1 MKAILCREFG
11 DLSVLKLEE
20 VADPMPGPD
29 QALVRVRA
37 CGINFADSIM
47 AAGKYQNQP
56 ELPFIPGSEIAGEVV
71 AAAESAPDF
80 AVGDRVM
87 GLPGKGGYA
96 EYVAVDAGRL
106 TRLPDGLSYEAAA
119 SFAVTYGTGH
129 VALAHRARLKPG
141 ETLLVH
147 GAAGGV
153 GLTAVE
159 LGRIMGARVIATA
172 GGPDKLEIARAAGAE
187 EAIDYLTEDIRERV
201 KALTGGR
208 GADVI
213 YDPVGGDVFD
223 ASLRCVAFEG
233 RILVI
238 GFAGGRVQQ
247 IPANHVMVKNVDI
260 IGVNRPAYDAL
271 APEVSRRSQEALL
284 EWLARGDIRPLV
296 SRTYPLEQAVAA
308 LESVVSRRSTG
319 KVVIT
324 P

>member
-1 MKAILCREFG
+1 MKAIMCREFG

-20 VADPMPGPD
+20 VPDPVAGPG
-29 QALVRVRA
+29 QALVRIRA

-56 ELPFIPGSEIAGEVV
+56 ALPFIPGSEIAGDVV
-71 AAAESAPDF
+71 ALGEGVDGF

-87 GLPGKGGYA
+87 GLTGGGYA
-96 EYVAVDAGRL
+96 ELAAVNADRL
-106 TRLPDGLSYEAAA
+106 TKLPDGLGYEQAA
-119 SFAVTYGTGH
+119 SFAVTYGTSH

-159 LGRIMGARVIATA
+159 LGKIMGARIIATA
-172 GGPDKLEIARAAGAE
+172 GGPDKLEIARAAGADE
-187 EAIDYLTEDIRERV
+187 TIDYLAEDIRERV

-238 GFAGGRVQQ
+238 GFAGGRVPQ

-271 APEVSRRSQEALL
+271 APEVSRRSQEQLL
-284 EWLARGDIRPLV
+284 EWLAQGRIAPLV
-296 SRTYPLEQAVAA
+296 SKTFPLEQAIDG
-308 LESVVSRRSTG
+308 LESVVTRKSTG

>member
-1 MKAILCREFG
+1 MRAIMCREHG

-20 VADPMPGPD
+20 VPDPVPGPG
-29 QALVRVRA
+29 QALVRIRA

-56 ELPFIPGSEIAGEVV
+56 ELPFTPGSEIAGDIV
-71 AAAESAPDF
+71 ALGEGADGFSI
-80 AVGDRVM
+80 GDRVM
-87 GLPGKGGYA
+87 GLPGRGGYA
-96 EYVAVDAGRL
+96 ELVAVDTARL
-106 TRLPDGLSYEAAA
+106 SPLPETLSYEQAA
-119 SFAVTYGTGH
+119 SFAVTYGTSH
-129 VALAHRARLKPG
+129 VSLGHRARLKPG

-159 LGRIMGARVIATA
+159 LGKIMGARVIATA
-172 GGPDKLEIARAAGAE
+172 GGPDKLEIARAAGADE
-187 EAIDYLTEDIRERV
+187 TIDYLAEDIRERV
-201 KALTGGR
+201 KALSGGR

-238 GFAGGRVQQ
+238 GFAGGRVPQ
-247 IPANHVMVKNVDI
+247 IPANHVLVKNVDI
-260 IGVNRPAYDAL
+260 IGVNRPAYDTL
-271 APEVSRRSQEALL
+271 APEVSRRSQEELMA
-284 EWLARGDIRPLV
+284 WLAEGRLKPLV
-296 SRTYPLEQAVAA
+296 SKTFPLERAVEG
-308 LESVVSRRSTG
+308 LESVVTRKSTG

>member
-1 MKAILCREFG
+1 MKAIMCREFG

-20 VADPMPGPD
+20 VPDPVAGPG
-29 QALVRVRA
+29 QALVRIRA

-56 ELPFIPGSEIAGEVV
+56 ALPFIPGSEIAGDIV
-71 AAAESAPDF
+71 ALGEGVGGF

-87 GLPGKGGYA
+87 GLTGGGYA
-96 EYVAVDAGRL
+96 ELAAVNVDRL
-106 TRLPDGLSYEAAA
+106 TKLPGGLGYEQAA
-119 SFAVTYGTGH
+119 SFAVTYGTSH
-129 VALAHRARLKPG
+129 VALAHRARLQPG

-159 LGRIMGARVIATA
+159 LGKIMGARVIATA
-172 GGPDKLEIARAAGAE
+172 GGPDKLEIARAAGAD
-187 EAIDYLTEDIRERV
+187 EAIDYLAEDIRERV

-213 YDPVGGDVFD
+213 YDPAGGDVFD

-238 GFAGGRVQQ
+238 GFAGGRVPQ

-271 APEVSRRSQEALL
+271 APEVSRRSQEELL
-284 EWLARGDIRPLV
+284 GWLAEGRIRPLV
-296 SRTYPLEQAVAA
+296 SKTFPLERAVEG
-308 LESVVSRRSTG
+308 LESVVTRKSTG

>member
-1 MKAILCREFG
+1 MKAIMCREFG
-11 DLSVLKLEE
+11 DLSVLKLEDVPDP
-20 VADPMPGPD
+20 VAGPG
-29 QALVRVRA
+29 QALVRIRA

-56 ELPFIPGSEIAGEVV
+56 ALPFTPGSEIAGDIV
-71 AAAESAPDF
+71 ALGEGVTAFSI
-80 AVGDRVM
+80 GDRVM
-87 GLPGKGGYA
+87 GLTSGGYA
-96 EYVAVDAGRL
+96 ELAAVDV
-106 TRLPDGLSYEAAA
+106 TRLSPLPINLSYEQAA
-119 SFAVTYGTGH
+119 SFAVTYGTSH
-129 VALAHRARLKPG
+129 VSLAHRARLQPG

-159 LGRIMGARVIATA
+159 LGKIMGARVIATA
-172 GGPDKLEIARAAGAE
+172 GGPDKLEIARAAGADE
-187 EAIDYLTEDIRERV
+187 TIDYLAEDIRERV
-201 KALTGGR
+201 KALTGGK

-238 GFAGGRVQQ
+238 GFAGGRVPQ

-271 APEVSRRSQEALL
+271 APEVSRRSQEELL
-284 EWLARGDIRPLV
+284 GWLAEGRIRPLV
-296 SRTYPLEQAVAA
+296 SRTFPLERAVEG
-308 LESVVSRRSTG
+308 LESVVTRKSTG

>member
-1 MKAILCREFG
+1 MRAIVCREHG
-11 DLSVLKLEE
+11 DLSVLKLEQ
-20 VADPMPGPD
+20 VPDPEPGPG
-29 QALVRVRA
+29 QALVRIRA

-47 AAGKYQNQP
+47 AAGKYQTQP
-56 ELPFIPGSEIAGEVV
+56 ALPFIPGSEIAGDVV
-71 AAAESAPDF
+71 ALGEGVDGLEP
-80 AVGDRVM
+80 GDRVM
-87 GLPGKGGYA
+87 GLPGRGGYA
-96 EYVAVDAGRL
+96 ELVAVDARRL
-106 TRLPDGLSYEAAA
+106 TPLPDGLGYEQAA

-129 VALAHRARLKPG
+129 VALAHRARLRPG

-159 LGRIMGARVIATA
+159 LGRIMGARVIGTA

-187 EAIDYLTEDIRERV
+187 HAIDYLAEDIRERV

-260 IGVNRPAYDAL
+260 IGVNRPAYDTL
-271 APEVSRRSQEALL
+271 APEVARRSQEQLL
-284 EWLARGDIRPLV
+284 DWLAAGLIAPLV
-296 SRTYPLEQAVAA
+296 SRSYPLERAVEA
-308 LESVVSRRSTG
+308 LESVVTRRSTG
-319 KVVIT
+319 KVVIV

>member
-1 MKAILCREFG
+1 MKAIMCREFG
-11 DLSVLKLEE
+11 DLSVLKFEE
-20 VADPMPGPD
+20 VPDPVAGPG
-29 QALVRVRA
+29 QALVRIRA

-56 ELPFIPGSEIAGEVV
+56 ALPFIPGSEIAGDVV
-71 AAAESAPDF
+71 ALGEGVDGF

-87 GLPGKGGYA
+87 GLTGGGYA
-96 EYVAVDAGRL
+96 ELAAVNADRL
-106 TRLPDGLSYEAAA
+106 TNLPDGLTYEQAA
-119 SFAVTYGTGH
+119 SFAVTYGTSH

-159 LGRIMGARVIATA
+159 LGKIMGARIIATA
-172 GGPDKLEIARAAGAE
+172 GGPDKLEIARAAGAD
-187 EAIDYLTEDIRERV
+187 EAIDYLAEDIRERV

-238 GFAGGRVQQ
+238 GFAGGRVPQ

-260 IGVNRPAYDAL
+260 IGVNRPAYDVL
-271 APEVSRRSQEALL
+271 APEVSRRSQEQLL
-284 EWLARGDIRPLV
+284 EWLAQGRIAPLV
-296 SRTYPLEQAVAA
+296 SKTFPLEQAIDG
-308 LESVVSRRSTG
+308 LESVVTRKSTG

>member
-1 MKAILCREFG
+1 MKAIMCREFG

-20 VADPMPGPD
+20 VPDPVAGPG
-29 QALVRVRA
+29 QALVRIRA

-47 AAGKYQNQP
+47 AAGRYQNQP
-56 ELPFIPGSEIAGEVV
+56 ALPFIPGSEIAGDVV
-71 AAAESAPDF
+71 ALGEGVDGF

-87 GLPGKGGYA
+87 GLTGGGYA
-96 EYVAVDAGRL
+96 EMAAVNADRL
-106 TRLPDGLSYEAAA
+106 TRLPDGLTYEQAA
-119 SFAVTYGTGH
+119 SFAVTYGTSH

-159 LGRIMGARVIATA
+159 LGKIMGARIIATA
-172 GGPDKLEIARAAGAE
+172 GGPDKLEIARAAGADE
-187 EAIDYLTEDIRERV
+187 TIDYLAEDIRERV

-238 GFAGGRVQQ
+238 GFAGGRVPQ

-260 IGVNRPAYDAL
+260 IGVNRPAYDVL
-271 APEVSRRSQEALL
+271 APEVSRRSQEQLL
-284 EWLARGDIRPLV
+284 EWLAQGRIAPLV
-296 SRTYPLEQAVAA
+296 SKTFPLERAVEG
-308 LESVVSRRSTG
+308 LESVVTRKSTG

>member
-1 MKAILCREFG
+1 MRAIMCREHG
-11 DLSVLKLEE
+11 DLSVLRLEE
-20 VADPMPGPD
+20 VPDPVPEPG
-29 QALVRVRA
+29 QALVRIRA

-47 AAGKYQNQP
+47 AAGRYQNQP
-56 ELPFIPGSEIAGEVV
+56 ELPFTPGSEIAGDIV
-71 AAAESAPDF
+71 ALGEGAAGFS
-80 AVGDRVM
+80 VGDRVM
-87 GLPGKGGYA
+87 GLPGRGGYA
-96 EYVAVDAGRL
+96 ELVAVDTARL
-106 TRLPDGLSYEAAA
+106 SPLPANLTYEQAA
-119 SFAVTYGTGH
+119 SFAVTYGTSH
-129 VALAHRARLKPG
+129 VSLAHRARLKPG

-159 LGRIMGARVIATA
+159 LGKIMGARVIATA
-172 GGPDKLEIARAAGAE
+172 GGPDKLEIARAAGAD
-187 EAIDYLTEDIRERV
+187 EAIDYLAEDIRERV

-238 GFAGGRVQQ
+238 GFAGGRVPQ

-260 IGVNRPAYDAL
+260 IGVNRPAYDLL
-271 APEVSRRSQEALL
+271 APEVSRRSQEELMA
-284 EWLARGDIRPLV
+284 WLAEGRIRPLV
-296 SRTYPLEQAVAA
+296 SKTFPLERAVEG
-308 LESVVSRRSTG
+308 LESVVTRRSTG

>member
-1 MKAILCREFG
+1 MRAIMCREHG

-20 VADPMPGPD
+20 VPDPVPGPG
-29 QALVRVRA
+29 QALVRIRA

-56 ELPFIPGSEIAGEVV
+56 DLPFTPGSEIAGDIV
-71 AAAESAPDF
+71 ALGEDVEDF

-87 GLPGKGGYA
+87 GLPGRGGYA
-96 EYVAVDAGRL
+96 ELAAVDAGRL
-106 TRLPDGLSYEAAA
+106 SPLPEGLSYEQAA

-129 VALAHRARLKPG
+129 IALAHRARLRPG

-159 LGRIMGARVIATA
+159 LGKIMGARVIATA
-172 GGPDKLEIARAAGAE
+172 GGPDKLEIARAAGAD

-201 KALTGGR
+201 KALTGGK

-238 GFAGGRVQQ
+238 GFAGGRVPQ

-260 IGVNRPAYDAL
+260 IGVNRPAYDVL
-271 APEVSRRSQEALL
+271 AADVARRSQEQLL
-284 EWLARGDIRPLV
+284 EWLAEGRLRPLV
-296 SRTYPLEQAVAA
+296 SRTFPLERAVEG
-308 LESVVSRRSTG
+308 LESVVSRKSTG

>member
-1 MKAILCREFG
+1 MRAIMCREHG
-11 DLSVLKLEE
+11 DLSVLRLEE
-20 VADPMPGPD
+20 VPDPVPAPG
-29 QALVRVRA
+29 QALVRIRA

-47 AAGKYQNQP
+47 TAGKYQNQP
-56 ELPFIPGSEIAGEVV
+56 ALPFIPGSEIAGEVIALGRDTAGV
-71 AAAESAPDF
+71 T
-80 AVGDRVM
+80 VGDRVM
-87 GLPGKGGYA
+87 GLPGRGGYA
-96 EYVAVDAGRL
+96 ELAAVDAGRL
-106 TRLPDGLSYEAAA
+106 TRLPDSLGYEQAA
-119 SFAVTYGTGH
+119 SFAVTYGTSH

-159 LGRIMGARVIATA
+159 LGRIMGARIIATA
-172 GGPDKLEIARAAGAE
+172 GGPDKLEIARAAGAHE
-187 EAIDYLTEDIRERV
+187 TVDYLAEDIRERV

-208 GADVI
+208 GADVV

-238 GFAGGRVQQ
+238 GFAGGRVPQ

-271 APEVSRRSQEALL
+271 APEVSRRSQEELL
-284 EWLARGDIRPLV
+284 GWLAEGRISPLV
-296 SRTYPLEQAVAA
+296 SKTFPLERAVEG
-308 LESVVSRRSTG
+308 LESVVTRRSTG
-319 KVVIT
+319 KVVIV

>member
-1 MKAILCREFG
+1 MKAIICRQHG

-20 VADPMPGPD
+20 LPDPVAGPG
-29 QALVRVRA
+29 QALVRIRA

-56 ELPFIPGSEIAGEVV
+56 ELPFIPGSEIAGDVV
-71 AAAESAPDF
+71 ALGDGVGGF

-87 GLPGKGGYA
+87 GLPGRGGYA
-96 EYVAVDAGRL
+96 ELVAVSVNRL
-106 TRLPDGLSYEAAA
+106 TKLPETLTYEQAA
-119 SFAVTYGTGH
+119 SFAVTYGTSH

-159 LGRIMGARVIATA
+159 LGKIMGARIIATA
-172 GGPDKLEIARAAGAE
+172 GGPDKLEIARAAGADE
-187 EAIDYLTEDIRERV
+187 TIDYLAEDIRERV

-238 GFAGGRVQQ
+238 GFAGGRVPQ

-260 IGVNRPAYDAL
+260 ISVNRPAYDAL
-271 APEVSRRSQEALL
+271 APEVSRRSQEELL
-284 EWLARGDIRPLV
+284 GWLAEGRIRPLV
-296 SRTYPLEQAVAA
+296 SKTFPLERAVEG
-308 LESVVSRRSTG
+308 LESVVTRRSTG

>member
-1 MKAILCREFG
+1 MKAIMCREFG

-20 VADPMPGPD
+20 VPDPVAAPG
-29 QALVRVRA
+29 QALVRIRA

-56 ELPFIPGSEIAGEVV
+56 ALPFIPGSEIAGEIV
-71 AAAESAPDF
+71 ALGEGVGQF

-87 GLPGKGGYA
+87 GLTGGGYA
-96 EYVAVDAGRL
+96 ELAAVDADRL
-106 TRLPDGLSYEAAA
+106 TKLPDGLGYEQAA
-119 SFAVTYGTGH
+119 SFAVTYGTSH

-159 LGRIMGARVIATA
+159 LGKIMGARIIATA
-172 GGPDKLEIARAAGAE
+172 GGPDKLEIARAAGAD
-187 EAIDYLTEDIRERV
+187 EAIDYLAQDIRDRV
-201 KALTGGR
+201 KALTGGK

-238 GFAGGRVQQ
+238 GFAGGRVPQ

-260 IGVNRPAYDAL
+260 IGVNRPAYDVL
-271 APEVSRRSQEALL
+271 APEVSRRSQEQLL
-284 EWLARGDIRPLV
+284 EWLAAGRIRPLV
-296 SRTYPLEQAVAA
+296 SKTFPLERAVEG
-308 LESVVSRRSTG
+308 LESVVTRKSTG

>member
-1 MKAILCREFG
+1 MKAIMCREHG

-20 VADPMPGPD
+20 IPDPVAGPG
-29 QALVRVRA
+29 QALVRIRA

-47 AAGKYQNQP
+47 AAGRYQNQP
-56 ELPFIPGSEIAGEVV
+56 ELPFIPGSEIAGDIIALGEGV
-71 AAAESAPDF
+71 SDF
-80 AVGDRVM
+80 SVGDRVM
-87 GLPGKGGYA
+87 GLPGRGGYA
-96 EYVAVDAGRL
+96 ELVAVDANRL
-106 TRLPDGLSYEAAA
+106 TRLPDGLGYEQAA
-119 SFAVTYGTGH
+119 SFAVTYGTSH
-129 VALAHRARLKPG
+129 IALGHRARLKPG

-159 LGRIMGARVIATA
+159 LGKIMGARVIATA
-172 GGPDKLEIARAAGAE
+172 GGPDKLDIARAAGAD
-187 EAIDYLTEDIRERV
+187 EAIDYLAEDIRDRV

-208 GADVI
+208 GADVV

-233 RILVI
+233 RILII
-238 GFAGGRVQQ
+238 GFAGGRVPQ

-271 APEVSRRSQEALL
+271 APEVSRRSQETLL
-284 EWLARGDIRPLV
+284 EWLAAGRLKPLV
-296 SRTYPLEQAVAA
+296 SKTFPLDRAVEA
-308 LESVVSRRSTG
+308 LDSVVTRRSTG

>member
-1 MKAILCREFG
+1 MRAIMCREHG
-11 DLSVLKLEE
+11 GLSVLKLEE
-20 VADPMPGPD
+20 VPDPVPGPG
-29 QALVRVRA
+29 QALVRIRA

-56 ELPFIPGSEIAGEVV
+56 ELPFIPGSEIAGDI
-71 AAAESAPDF
+71 AALGEGVDGFS
-80 AVGDRVM
+80 VGQRVM
-87 GLPGKGGYA
+87 GLPGRGGYA
-96 EYVAVDAGRL
+96 ELAAVDVKRLSPLPAGL
-106 TRLPDGLSYEAAA
+106 TYEQAA
-119 SFAVTYGTGH
+119 SFAVTYGTSH
-129 VALAHRARLKPG
+129 VALAHRARLRPG

-159 LGRIMGARVIATA
+159 LGRIMGARIIATA
-172 GGPDKLEIARAAGAE
+172 GGPDKLAIARAAGADE
-187 EAIDYLTEDIRERV
+187 TIDYLAEDIRERV

-208 GADVI
+208 GADVV

-238 GFAGGRVQQ
+238 GFAGGRVPQ

-271 APEVSRRSQEALL
+271 ALEVSRRSQDELL
-284 EWLARGDIRPLV
+284 RWLAEGRIRPLV
-296 SRTYPLEQAVAA
+296 SRTFPLERAVEG
-308 LESVVSRRSTG
+308 LESVVTRRSTG

>member
-1 MKAILCREFG
+1 MRAIMCREHG

-20 VADPMPGPD
+20 VPDPVPGPG
-29 QALVRVRA
+29 QALVRIRA

-56 ELPFIPGSEIAGEVV
+56 ELPFTPGSEIAGDVV
-71 AAAESAPDF
+71 ALGEGVGTV

-87 GLPGKGGYA
+87 GLPGRGGYA
-96 EYVAVDAGRL
+96 ELAAVDV
-106 TRLPDGLSYEAAA
+106 TRLSPLPASLSYEQAA
-119 SFAVTYGTGH
+119 SFAVTYGTSH
-129 VALAHRARLKPG
+129 IALGHRARLKPG

-159 LGRIMGARVIATA
+159 LGKIMGARIIATA
-172 GGPDKLEIARAAGAE
+172 GGPDKLEIARAAGADE
-187 EAIDYLTEDIRERV
+187 TIDYLAEDIRERV
-201 KALTGGR
+201 KAMTGGR

-238 GFAGGRVQQ
+238 GFAGGRVPQ

-260 IGVNRPAYDAL
+260 IGVNRPAYDVL
-271 APEVSRRSQEALL
+271 APDVARQSQEVLL
-284 EWLARGDIRPLV
+284 GWLADGRIRPLV
-296 SRTYPLEQAVAA
+296 SRTFPLERAVEG
-308 LESVVSRRSTG
+308 LESVVTRRSTG

>member
-1 MKAILCREFG
+1 MKAIMCREFG

-20 VADPMPGPD
+20 VPDPVAGPG
-29 QALVRVRA
+29 QALVRIRA

-56 ELPFIPGSEIAGEVV
+56 ALPFIPGSEIAGDVV
-71 AAAESAPDF
+71 ALGEGVDGF

-87 GLPGKGGYA
+87 GLTGGGYA
-96 EYVAVDAGRL
+96 ELAAVNADRL
-106 TRLPDGLSYEAAA
+106 TNLPDGLTYEQAA
-119 SFAVTYGTGH
+119 SFAVTYGTSH

-159 LGRIMGARVIATA
+159 LGKIMGARIIATA
-172 GGPDKLEIARAAGAE
+172 GGPDKLEIARAAGAD
-187 EAIDYLTEDIRERV
+187 EAIDYLAEDIRERV

-238 GFAGGRVQQ
+238 GFAGGRVPQ

-260 IGVNRPAYDAL
+260 IGVNRPAYDVL
-271 APEVSRRSQEALL
+271 APEVSRRSQEQLL
-284 EWLARGDIRPLV
+284 EWLAQGRIAPLV
-296 SRTYPLEQAVAA
+296 SKTFPLEQAIDG
-308 LESVVSRRSTG
+308 LESVVTRKSTG

>member
-1 MKAILCREFG
+1 MRAIMCREHG
-11 DLSVLKLEE
+11 DLSVLKLET
-20 VADPMPGPD
+20 VPDPVPGPG
-29 QALVRVRA
+29 QALVRIRA

-47 AAGKYQNQP
+47 AAGRYQNQP
-56 ELPFIPGSEIAGEVV
+56 ELPFTPGSEVAGDIV
-71 AAAESAPDF
+71 ALGESAEGF
-80 AVGDRVM
+80 SLGDRVM
-87 GLPGKGGYA
+87 GLPGRGGYA
-96 EYVAVDAGRL
+96 ELVAVDTGRL
-106 TRLPDGLSYEAAA
+106 SPLPENLSYEQAA

-129 VALAHRARLKPG
+129 VALAHRARLRPG

-159 LGRIMGARVIATA
+159 LGKIMGARVIATA
-172 GGPDKLEIARAAGAE
+172 GGPDKLEIARAAGADE
-187 EAIDYLTEDIRERV
+187 TIDYLAEDIRERV

-238 GFAGGRVQQ
+238 GFAGGRVPQ

-271 APEVSRRSQEALL
+271 APEVSRRSQEQLL
-284 EWLARGDIRPLV
+284 EWLAAGKLRPLV
-296 SRTYPLEQAVAA
+296 SKTFPLERAVEG
-308 LESVVSRRSTG
+308 LESVVTRRSTG

>member
-1 MKAILCREFG
+1 MKAIMCREFG

-20 VADPMPGPD
+20 VPDPVAGPG
-29 QALVRVRA
+29 QALVRIRA

-56 ELPFIPGSEIAGEVV
+56 ALPFIPGSEIAGDVV
-71 AAAESAPDF
+71 ALGEGVDGF

-87 GLPGKGGYA
+87 GLTGGGYA
-96 EYVAVDAGRL
+96 ELAAVNADRL
-106 TRLPDGLSYEAAA
+106 TNLPDGLTYEQAA
-119 SFAVTYGTGH
+119 SFAVTYGTSH

-159 LGRIMGARVIATA
+159 LGKIMGARIIATA
-172 GGPDKLEIARAAGAE
+172 GGPDKLEIARAAGAD
-187 EAIDYLTEDIRERV
+187 EAIDYLAEDIRERV

-213 YDPVGGDVFD
+213 YAPVGGDVFD

-238 GFAGGRVQQ
+238 GFAGGRVPQ

-260 IGVNRPAYDAL
+260 IGVNRPAYDVL
-271 APEVSRRSQEALL
+271 APEVSRRSQEQLL
-284 EWLARGDIRPLV
+284 EWLAQGRIAPLV
-296 SRTYPLEQAVAA
+296 SKTFPLEQAIDG
-308 LESVVSRRSTG
+308 LESVVTRKSTG

>member
-1 MKAILCREFG
+1 MKAIMCREFG

-20 VADPMPGPD
+20 VPDPVAGPG
-29 QALVRVRA
+29 QALVRIRA

-56 ELPFIPGSEIAGEVV
+56 ALPFIPGSEIAGDIV
-71 AAAESAPDF
+71 ALGEGTSGF

-87 GLPGKGGYA
+87 GLTGGGYA
-96 EYVAVDAGRL
+96 ELAAVNANRL
-106 TRLPDGLSYEAAA
+106 TTLPAGLGYEQAA
-119 SFAVTYGTGH
+119 SFAVTYGTSH

-159 LGRIMGARVIATA
+159 LGRIMGARIIATA
-172 GGPDKLEIARAAGAE
+172 GGPDKLEIARAAGAH
-187 EAIDYLTEDIRERV
+187 EAIDYLAEDIRERV

-208 GADVI
+208 GADVV

-238 GFAGGRVQQ
+238 GFAGGRVPQ

-260 IGVNRPAYDAL
+260 IGVNRPAYDSL
-271 APEVSRRSQEALL
+271 APEVSRRSQEELL
-284 EWLARGDIRPLV
+284 GWLADGRIKPLV
-296 SRTYPLEQAVAA
+296 SKTFPLERAVEG
-308 LESVVSRRSTG
+308 LESVVTRKSTG

>member
-1 MKAILCREFG
+1 MKAILCREYG
-11 DLSVLKLEE
+11 DLSVLQLEE
-20 VADPMPGPD
+20 VPDPVPGPD
-29 QALVRVRA
+29 QVLVRVRA

-47 AAGKYQNQP
+47 TAGKYQNQP

-71 AAAESAPDF
+71 DVSESAAGF
-80 AVGDRVM
+80 KVGDRVM

-96 EYVAVDAGRL
+96 ELVAVDAERL
-106 TRLPDGLSYEAAA
+106 TRLPEGLGYEQAA

-129 VALAHRARLKPG
+129 IALAHRARLQPG

-159 LGRIMGARVIATA
+159 LGRIMGARVIGTA
-172 GGPDKLEIARAAGAE
+172 GGPEKLEIARAAGADE
-187 EAIDYLTEDIRERV
+187 TIDYLTEDIRTRV
-201 KALTGGR
+201 KELTGDR

-247 IPANHVMVKNVDI
+247 IPANHVLVKNVDI
-260 IGVNRPAYDAL
+260 IGVNRPAYDVL
-271 APEVSRRSQEALL
+271 APDVARRSQEELL
-284 EWLARGDIRPLV
+284 GWLARGDIRPLV
-296 SRTYPLEQAVAA
+296 SKTYPLEQAVEA

>member
-1 MKAILCREFG
+1 MRAIICREHG
-11 DLSVLKLEE
+11 DLSVLKLEDVPDP
-20 VADPMPGPD
+20 VAGPG
-29 QALVRVRA
+29 QALVRIRA

-56 ELPFIPGSEIAGEVV
+56 ELPFIPGSEIAGDVV
-71 AAAESAPDF
+71 ALGEGAAGCS
-80 AVGDRVM
+80 VGDRVM
-87 GLPGKGGYA
+87 GLPGRGGYA
-96 EYVAVDAGRL
+96 ELVAVNVNRL
-106 TRLPDGLSYEAAA
+106 TRLPEHLAYEQAA
-119 SFAVTYGTGH
+119 SFAVTYGTSH

-159 LGRIMGARVIATA
+159 LGRIMGARIIATA
-172 GGPDKLEIARAAGAE
+172 GGPDKLEIARAAGAHE
-187 EAIDYLTEDIRERV
+187 TIDYLAEDIRERV

-208 GADVI
+208 GADVV

-260 IGVNRPAYDAL
+260 IGVNRPAYDSF
-271 APEVSRRSQEALL
+271 APDVSRASQEELL
-284 EWLARGDIRPLV
+284 GWLAAGKIRPLV
-296 SRTYPLEQAVAA
+296 SRTFPLEQAVEG
-308 LESVVSRRSTG
+308 LKSVVTRKSTG
-319 KVVIT
+319 KVVIS

>member
-1 MKAILCREFG
+1 MRAIMCREFG

-20 VADPMPGPD
+20 VPDPVAGPG
-29 QALVRVRA
+29 QALVRIRA

-56 ELPFIPGSEIAGEVV
+56 ALPFIPGSEIAGDVV
-71 AAAESAPDF
+71 ALGEGVDGF
-80 AVGDRVM
+80 TVGDRVM
-87 GLPGKGGYA
+87 GLTSGGYA
-96 EYVAVDAGRL
+96 ELAAVNADRL
-106 TRLPDGLSYEAAA
+106 TRLPDGLTYEQAA
-119 SFAVTYGTGH
+119 SFAVTYGTSH

-159 LGRIMGARVIATA
+159 LGKIMGARIIATA
-172 GGPDKLEIARAAGAE
+172 GGPDKLEIARAAGAD
-187 EAIDYLTEDIRERV
+187 EAIDYLAEDIRERV
-201 KALTGGR
+201 KALTGGK

-238 GFAGGRVQQ
+238 GFAGGRVPQ

-260 IGVNRPAYDAL
+260 IGVNRPAYDVL
-271 APEVSRRSQEALL
+271 APEVSRRSQEQLL
-284 EWLARGDIRPLV
+284 EWLAQGRISPLV
-296 SRTYPLEQAVAA
+296 SKTFPLERAVEG
-308 LESVVSRRSTG
+308 LESVVTRKSTG

>member
-1 MKAILCREFG
+1 MKAIMCREHG

-20 VADPMPGPD
+20 IPDPVAGPG
-29 QALVRVRA
+29 QALVRIRA

-47 AAGKYQNQP
+47 AAGRYQNQP
-56 ELPFIPGSEIAGEVV
+56 ELPFIPGSEIAGDIV
-71 AAAESAPDF
+71 ALGDGAGDF
-80 AVGDRVM
+80 SVGDRVM
-87 GLPGKGGYA
+87 GLPGRGGYA
-96 EYVAVDAGRL
+96 ELVAVNVNRL
-106 TRLPDGLSYEAAA
+106 TRLPDGLSYEQAA
-119 SFAVTYGTGH
+119 SFAVTYGTSH
-129 VALAHRARLKPG
+129 IALGHRARLKPG

-159 LGRIMGARVIATA
+159 LGKIMGARVIATA
-172 GGPDKLEIARAAGAE
+172 GGPDKLDIARAAGAD
-187 EAIDYLTEDIRERV
+187 EAIDYLAEDIRDRV

-208 GADVI
+208 GADVV

-233 RILVI
+233 RILII
-238 GFAGGRVQQ
+238 GFAGGRVPQ

-260 IGVNRPAYDAL
+260 IGVNRPAYDVL
-271 APEVSRRSQEALL
+271 APDVARRSQEELL
-284 EWLARGDIRPLV
+284 RWLAEGRIKPLV
-296 SRTYPLEQAVAA
+296 SKTFPLERAVEG
-308 LESVVSRRSTG
+308 LESVVTRKSTG

>member
-1 MKAILCREFG
+1 MKAIMCREHG

-20 VADPMPGPD
+20 IPDPVAGPG
-29 QALVRVRA
+29 QALVRIRA

-47 AAGKYQNQP
+47 AAGRYQNQP
-56 ELPFIPGSEIAGEVV
+56 ELPFIPGSEIAGDIV
-71 AAAESAPDF
+71 ALGDGVGDF
-80 AVGDRVM
+80 SVGDRVM
-87 GLPGKGGYA
+87 GLPGRGGYA
-96 EYVAVDAGRL
+96 ELVAVNVNRL
-106 TRLPDGLSYEAAA
+106 TQLPDGLSYEQAA
-119 SFAVTYGTGH
+119 SFAVTYGTSH
-129 VALAHRARLKPG
+129 IALGHRARLKPG

-159 LGRIMGARVIATA
+159 LGKIMGARVIATA
-172 GGPDKLEIARAAGAE
+172 GGPDKLDIARAAGAD
-187 EAIDYLTEDIRERV
+187 EAIDYLAEDIRDRV

-208 GADVI
+208 GADVV

-233 RILVI
+233 RILII
-238 GFAGGRVQQ
+238 GFAGGRVPQ

-260 IGVNRPAYDAL
+260 IGVNRPAYDVL
-271 APEVSRRSQEALL
+271 APDVARRSQEELL
-284 EWLARGDIRPLV
+284 RWLAEGRIKPLV
-296 SRTYPLEQAVAA
+296 SKTFPLERSVEG
-308 LESVVSRRSTG
+308 LESVVTRKSTG